1 MGGFPAASEAMWLG
15 RGPKGALP
23 NFTLIY
29 QRDRSYRRPMNL
41 VIATQGIRARRWPGY
56 MLALLLC
63 LVSLWVRLR
72 IGAALD
78 GYPFITFLPVV
89 VIVAFVG
96 GLGPGA
102 LAAILSG
109 LLARYYLID
118 PVGSLLPSWPSGWL
132 AMGFYAF
139 TTAIVVGLTHR
150 MLLAHEAQLRTE
162 AQLQAL
168 NHQLEDRIAE
178 RTAALQAE
186 VTERAQVEAQLR
198 QMQKMESIGQLTG
211 GIAHDF
217 NNMLAIV
224 IGSLD
229 MAKRRLSGSENPKI
243 VECID
248 NASQGAQR
256 AATLTARLLAFSRQ
270 QPLAPQAVQANQLVS
285 GMSELLRRTIG
296 EHIRVE
302 TILAGGL
309 WHAFADPSQLES
321 AILNLAVNARDA
333 MPDGGKLTI
342 ETANTELDDR
352 YARTHAE
359 VEPGQYVMI
368 GVSDSGTGMSPEVVE
383 RAFDPFYTTKG
394 VGKGTG
400 LGLSQVFGYVKQSG
414 GHVKIYSEIGQGTT
428 VKIYLPRHLGNA
440 GNLPEADKTADELP
454 RGHAGEIILVVEDE
468 EQVRHMTVDAL
479 RDLGY
484 TIIQASD
491 ANQALEQI
499 AVQPQLD
506 LLFTD
511 IVMPGMN
518 GRELS
523 DKVRLLRPEISIL
536 FTTGYT
542 RNAVV
547 HNGMLD
553 AGVAFLPKPFTIAQ
567 LAWKVRD
574 VLDGGGANRA

>member
-1 MGGFPAASEAMWLG
+1 
-15 RGPKGALP
+15 
-23 NFTLIY
+23 
-29 QRDRSYRRPMNL
+29 MNL
-41 VIATQGIRARRWPGY
+41 VTATQSIRAKRWPGY
-56 MLALLLC
+56 LLAVILIVLALWL
-63 LVSLWVRLR
+63 RLR
-72 IGAALD
+72 IGETLD
-78 GYPFITFLPVV
+78 GYPFLIFLPAV

-96 GLGPGA
+96 GFGPGM

-109 LLARYYLID
+109 LLAKYYLIE
-118 PVGSLLPSWPSGWL
+118 PFGSLLLIWPSGWI

-139 TTAIVVGLTHR
+139 TTIIIVVLTHG
-150 MLLAHEAQLRTE
+150 MFVAHAAQIRTE
-162 AQLQAL
+162 AELHAL
-168 NHQLEDRIAE
+168 NLQLEDRVAE

-229 MAKRRLSGSENPKI
+229 MAKRRLVGSEHPKI
-243 VECID
+243 LQCID

-352 YARTHAE
+352 YARSHAE

-368 GVSDSGTGMSPEVVE
+368 CVSDSGTGMPPEVIE

-414 GHVKIYSEIGQGTT
+414 GHVKIYSEIDRGTT
-428 VKIYLPRHLGNA
+428 VKIYLPRHLGAA
-440 GNLPEADKTADELP
+440 GSSPEPDKAREELP
-454 RGHAGEIILVVEDE
+454 TGAAEEIILVVEDE
-468 EQVRHMTVDAL
+468 DQVRHMTVDAL
-479 RDLGY
+479 RELGY
-484 TIIQASD
+484 TIVQASD
-491 ANQALEQI
+491 ANQALEQL

-506 LLFTD
+506 LVFTD
-511 IVMPGMN
+511 IVMPGMS
-518 GRELS
+518 GRELA
-523 DKVRLLRPEISIL
+523 DKVRAQRPEIAVL

-567 LAWKVRD
+567 LAWKVRE
-574 VLDGGGANRA
+574 VLDGGGANRP